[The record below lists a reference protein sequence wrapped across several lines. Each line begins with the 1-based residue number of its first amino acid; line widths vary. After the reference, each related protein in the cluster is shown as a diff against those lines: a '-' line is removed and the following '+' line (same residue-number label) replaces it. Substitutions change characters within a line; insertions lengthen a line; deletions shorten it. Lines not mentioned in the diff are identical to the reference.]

1 MAKNGPSAKEQA
13 EVNAFK
19 DLYRRGLE
27 KEKALIDQI
36 IAAEE
41 ERRISS
47 MGFVKAQS
55 DILAAT
61 ARQHQRQD
69 DLTKAF
75 TGYKDK
81 WRDFKEII
89 TDPKIATG
97 MFLAMGAKAA
107 KDISGTILDA
117 NKAMGL
123 GYTQGLAMSGTLAS
137 SVKSGVLLGIGFKK
151 AAKAA
156 SSLADEMGDIS
167 EVSKEAILSV
177 AKLDKKYGLAGA
189 SAAKLFNQIKLIN
202 GGSDATAA
210 ATIKFTEGLARANN
224 VAPGKVI
231 ADMADN
237 TEFMAKYMKA
247 GSMSMAETAVQAAKL
262 GASMSAIDGMASSIL
277 NIESSIAA
285 EMEASVLLGRQIS
298 FDKARQLAMAG
309 DTLGMTK
316 AILSQVGGIAGWEKM
331 SVIQRQALAKAAGT
345 DLATMQEMIANKEK
359 QLTMGTEEEATQGK
373 LLGYYKDF
381 KAFGK
386 ENIGMLST
394 SINMLASISNTKLG
408 TFIADKAAMIWT
420 AMKHKAQQMFNT
432 KAHKLRMKQIKAE
445 KKAASGGT
453 PDAAEGPDLQAIVED
468 PLGAVQD
475 AATEKVTGAVEGVI
489 SPTEMEMPDTEAL
502 ETPAPPDNGG
512 SIKEKMKNIAEGL
525 KSFASGKVLQG
536 AFNLALSTPSLL
548 LLSIAAIP
556 LKLVEKLNGEVLKL
570 NLKGIAQGVKA
581 FSKSAVG
588 ALVLMLVAP
597 ALAMMLIAI
606 PFLAFMAIPGIGPM
620 VQANF
625 IALAAGLAA
634 FGNPATAVFVLIGIG
649 LLALLGIAMIP
660 FAFSLSLITP
670 LIEAFGNIIIGV
682 FQAMPPIIAAVVEG
696 FVLLMNSITLQG
708 ILGMMALGPA
718 LVMTSMGLM
727 ALAGGLLLLTPMIP
741 TLLIFTLA
749 FSLLTPA
756 AEAFG
761 KVIIGVFGALPPI
774 LEALAAAF
782 VAIAPAIPLI
792 ALGFL
797 MLVPVVPFMPFIA
810 MGLLAIGAAIATA
823 AIGFGIFKFIGGVE
837 TITAL
842 ALSMPLLAPATLEL
856 AAGIG
861 ALAAVAFSL
870 PVIGWGMKSLG
881 AGMLV
886 ASLGFGLFGLV
897 GGATTMDL
905 LSVSISALV
914 PLVGGIALLGPAFAS
929 MAGGIALLAGSLL
942 LLTPMLPTLLLL
954 GGMAMGVGAIMGAGG
969 GDSKDSDDGTNK
981 IVEKLDILIGLM
993 SQGGDINM
1001 DGKKVGEVLALAR
1014 GPMGT

>member
-1 MAKNGPSAKEQA
+1 MANSEKSAEEQA
-13 EVNAFK
+13 EINAFK
-19 DLYRRGLE
+19 DLYNRALE
-27 KEKALIDQI
+27 KEKTLIDQI

-47 MGFVKAQS
+47 LGFVKAQS
-55 DILAAT
+55 DILAAQ

-75 TGYKDK
+75 KKYKTG

-151 AAKAA
+151 AGKAA
-156 SSLADEMGDIS
+156 TALASEMGDIS
-167 EVSKEAILSV
+167 EVSKKAIISV
-177 AKLDKKYGLAGA
+177 AKLDKKYGIAGE

-231 ADMADN
+231 ADMASN
-237 TEFMAKYMKA
+237 TEFMAKFMKA

-262 GASMSAIDGMASSIL
+262 GASMSAIDGMAGSIL

-298 FDKARQLAMAG
+298 FDKARQLAMDG
-309 DTLGMTK
+309 DMVGMTK
-316 AILSQVGGIAGWEKM
+316 AILSQVGGIAEFEKM

-345 DLATMQEMIANKEK
+345 DLSTLQEMIGNKEK
-359 QLTMGTEEEATQGK
+359 QLELGTEEEATQGK

-420 AMKHKAQQMFNT
+420 AMKHKAQKIFNT

-453 PDAAEGPDLQAIVED
+453 PDAEEGTDLQAIVED

-536 AFNLALSTPSLL
+536 AFNLGLSTPSLL

-556 LKLVEKLNGEVLKL
+556 LKMVEKLNGEALKI

-597 ALAMMLIAI
+597 ALALMLVSI
-606 PFLAFMAIPGIGPM
+606 PFLAFMSIPGIGLA

-625 IALAAGLAA
+625 IGLAAGLAA
-634 FGNPATAVFVLIGIG
+634 FGNPGTAVFVLIGIG
-649 LLALLGIAMIP
+649 LLALLGVAMIP
-660 FAFSLSLITP
+660 FAFALSLLTP
-670 LIEAFGNIIIGV
+670 LVEAFGNVIV
-682 FQAMPPIIAAVVEG
+682 NVMAAV
-696 FVLLMNSITLQG
+696 
-708 ILGMMALGPA
+708 
-718 LVMTSMGLM
+718 
-727 ALAGGLLLLTPMIP
+727 
-741 TLLIFTLA
+741 
-749 FSLLTPA
+749 
-756 AEAFG
+756 
-761 KVIIGVFGALPPI
+761 PPI
-774 LEALAAAF
+774 LA
-782 VAIAPAIPLI
+782 AIADALVTVAPALPLL

-797 MLVPVVPFMPFIA
+797 MLAPVIPFMPFIA
-810 MGLLAIGAAIATA
+810 LGLIGIGAGLVTA
-823 AIGFGIFKFIGGVE
+823 SIGFLMFKAFGGVE
-837 TITAL
+837 TLNAL
-842 ALSMPLLAPATLEL
+842 ALSIPLIAPQTLIL
-856 AAGIG
+856 AAGIS
-861 ALAAVAFSL
+861 ALAVSSAALPFIAF
-870 PVIGWGMKSLG
+870 GMRMLG
-881 AGMLV
+881 GSMLL
-886 ASLGFGLFGLV
+886 ASIGFGVFRLV
-897 GGATTMDL
+897 GGTTTMDL
-905 LSVSISALV
+905 LAVSMAALV
-914 PLVGGIALLGPAFAS
+914 PLAGGIALLGPAFAM
-929 MAGGIALLAGSLL
+929 MALGIGALSGSLF
-942 LLTPMLPTLLLL
+942 LLTPMLPTLLALSGIAL
-954 GGMAMGVGAIMGAGG
+954 ATGAIMGATAGAVGG
-969 GDSKDSDDGTNK
+969 GDEEDGMA
-981 IVEKLDILIGLM
+981 IIAEKLDTLIGLM

>member
-1 MAKNGPSAKEQA
+1 MASAEDIAKA
-13 EVNAFK
+13 
-19 DLYRRGLE
+19 
-27 KEKALIDQI
+27 KEKANKLLKQEIRDERALSDIQADKVKVMRD
-36 IAAEE
+36 IA
-41 ERRISS
+41 RLSGTNYGTVKKTFKI
-47 MGFVKAQS
+47 KAQERS
-55 DILAAT
+55 IAKELKTLIEDQAIATDDRVVASKKILEAKKREI
-61 ARQHQRQD
+61 ARQAELNASFD
-69 DLTKAF
+69 
-75 TGYKDK
+75 GYKDK
-81 WRDFKEII
+81 WRDFKEIV
-89 TDPKIATG
+89 TDHKIATG

-107 KDISGTILDA
+107 KDISGTIMDA

-151 AAKAA
+151 AAEAA
-156 SSLADEMGDIS
+156 SALADEMGDLS

-177 AKLDKKYGLAGA
+177 AMLDKKYGLAGA
-189 SAAKLFNQIKLIN
+189 SAAKLFNQIKSIN

-231 ADMADN
+231 ADMASN

-262 GASMSAIDGMASSIL
+262 GASMSAIDGMATSIL

-331 SVIQRQALAKAAGT
+331 SIIQRQALAKAAGT

-432 KAHKLRMKQIKAE
+432 KAHKLRMKQIEAE

-468 PLGAVQD
+468 PLGALQD

-556 LKLVEKLNGEVLKL
+556 LKLVEKLNGEALKL

-606 PFLAFMAIPGIGPM
+606 PFLAFMAIPGIGAM

-682 FQAMPPIIAAVVEG
+682 FQAMPPI
-696 FVLLMNSITLQG
+696 
-708 ILGMMALGPA
+708 
-718 LVMTSMGLM
+718 
-727 ALAGGLLLLTPMIP
+727 
-741 TLLIFTLA
+741 
-749 FSLLTPA
+749 
-756 AEAFG
+756 
-761 KVIIGVFGALPPI
+761 

-782 VAIAPAIPLI
+782 VAIAPAIPQL

-823 AIGFGIFKFIGGVE
+823 AIGFGIFKYFGGVE

-870 PVIGWGMKSLG
+870 PFIGWGMKSLG

-886 ASLGFGLFGLV
+886 ASIGFGLFGLV

-929 MAGGIALLAGSLL
+929 MARGIALLAGSLL

-969 GDSKDSDDGTNK
+969 SDSKDSDDGTNK

-993 SQGGDINM
+993 RQGGDINM